1 MISLTWSRHFD
12 RDQHKGVG
20 FGNNGRQ
27 NSHGEPFATRDYT
40 QPPNAALLFRLQAE
54 ALEDLSSPS
63 GKSSKE
69 TRVREKDGQLRVDT
83 KSGAGQLDTMLLKT
97 GRIHAIGN
105 ILAKNVAPSYLTD
118 LEIVSSEKGIVREG
132 KTRVKIA
139 FNKLNELV
147 DPGTGRL
154 AIQEFDA
161 SGKVVVRSFEPSV
174 TKTRLDDNQQEVRDQ
189 DGRLMKTSQPA
200 GERTNCR
207 VRYSGKSQ
215 CNWILRDQSIA
226 NKLGVSGGAVALDV
240 TIFESQI
247 RDETRRATNRSLAM
261 KTIVRSLDGR
271 ELASVDQSVTLDLKG
286 NIKSVDTEARRSRKG
301 K

>member
-12 RDQHKGVG
+12 RDDQKRIG
-20 FGNNGRQ
+20 FGDEGRQ
-27 NSHGEPFATRDYT
+27 NPYGERFAARDYP
-40 QPPNAALLFRLQAE
+40 QPSNAAVLFRLQAE

-63 GKSSKE
+63 GKSSQE
-69 TRVREKDGQLRVDT
+69 SRVRIRDGQVRVDT
-83 KSGAGQLDTMLLKT
+83 KSGSGQLDTMLLKP
-97 GRIHAIGN
+97 GRIQSVGN
-105 ILAKNVAPSYLTD
+105 IVAQKYLAD
-118 LEIVSSEKGIVREG
+118 LEIVSSDEGIIREG
-132 KTRVKIA
+132 KTRVKID
-139 FNKLNELV
+139 FNILNEKV

-174 TKTRLDDNQQEVRDQ
+174 TKTTLGDNRQVVRDQ

-207 VRYSGKSQ
+207 VSYSGKSQ
-215 CNWILRDQSIA
+215 CNWILRDKSIA

-240 TIFESQI
+240 TIYESH
-247 RDETRRATNRSLAM
+247 ETRRAIDRSLNM
-261 KTIVRSLDGR
+261 KTIVRTLDGR
-271 ELASVDQSVTLDLKG
+271 ELASVNQAVTLDPKG
-286 NIKSVDTEARRSRKG
+286 NIKSVDTDARRVKKG